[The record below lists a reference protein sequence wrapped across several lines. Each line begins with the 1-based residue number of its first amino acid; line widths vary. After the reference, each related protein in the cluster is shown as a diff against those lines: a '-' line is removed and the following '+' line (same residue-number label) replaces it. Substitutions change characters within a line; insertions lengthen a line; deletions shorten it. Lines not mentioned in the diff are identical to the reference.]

1 MKAVQWALVFLLVA
15 ALAIIGTGFM
25 LPSRFEVKRSA
36 TIGAPAARIYELLA
50 DPKQW
55 AKWGPWAKRD
65 PNLKVTHQGPESGVG
80 ARFSWDSSV
89 EGRGSME
96 FTRVDPGRRIEY
108 TLAFID
114 HGMDMK
120 GVLDLE
126 PAGNATVVTWS
137 NEGDVGANPLRRYLA
152 LVAGRLAGPD
162 FEEGLARLKQL
173 AEKGEVK

>member
-1 MKAVQWALVFLLVA
+1 MKAVQWALVFLVVA

-25 LPSRFEVKRSA
+25 LPSHFEVKRSA
-36 TIGAPAARIYELLA
+36 TIDASPSRIYEFLA

-55 AKWGPWAKRD
+55 AKWGPWARRD
-65 PNLKVTHQGPESGVG
+65 PNLKVTHQGPASGVG

-89 EGRGSME
+89 EGKGSME
-96 FTRVDPGRRIEY
+96 FTRVDADRRIEY
-108 TLAFID
+108 TLVFID

-120 GVLDLE
+120 GVLNLE
-126 PAGNATVVTWS
+126 PAGKGTVVTWS
-137 NEGDVGANPLRRYLA
+137 NEGDVGANPLRRYLVVVA
-152 LVAGRLAGPD
+152 ERLVGPD